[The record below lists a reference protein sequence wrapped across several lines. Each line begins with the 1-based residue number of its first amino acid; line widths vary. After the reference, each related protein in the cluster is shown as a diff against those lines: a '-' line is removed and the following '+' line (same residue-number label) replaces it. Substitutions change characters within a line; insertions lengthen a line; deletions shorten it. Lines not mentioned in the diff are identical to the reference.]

1 MTRRVLCFG
10 DSLTWGWIA
19 TPEGAPTTRYPH
31 SKRWTGVM
39 AARLGSDY
47 EIIEEG
53 LNARTTSIDDPV
65 DPRLNGSA
73 YLPAALAS
81 HMPLDLVIIM
91 LGTNDAKSFY
101 RRTPYE
107 IALGMSKL
115 VGQVL
120 ASAGGPGTVYGAP
133 KALVV
138 APPPLGPLSDP
149 WFQGMFEG
157 GRDKTAELARQYKA
171 LASFMKVEFFD
182 AGSVVATDGVDGI
195 HFSAK
200 NNLDLGQALADK
212 VADVFA
218 RTEGPDISQPN
229 A

>member
-1 MTRRVLCFG
+1 MTRRILCFG

-19 TPEGAPTTRYPH
+19 TPEGAPSTRYPY
-31 SKRWTGVM
+31 SERWTGVM

-47 EIIEEG
+47 DIIEEG

-73 YLPAALAS
+73 YLPTALAS
-81 HMPLDLVIIM
+81 HLPLDLVIIM

-120 ASAGGPGTVYGAP
+120 ASAGGLGTIYPAP

-138 APPPLGPLSDP
+138 APPPLAPLTNP
-149 WFQGMFEG
+149 WFQVMFEG
-157 GRDKTAELARQYKA
+157 GHDKTAELARHYSA
-171 LASFMKVEFFD
+171 LASFMKVAFFD
-182 AGSVVATDGVDGI
+182 AASVVATDAVDGI
-195 HFSAK
+195 HFSTK
-200 NNLDLGQALADK
+200 NNLDLGSALADQ
-212 VADVFA
+212 VAEIFSRDG
-218 RTEGPDISQPN
+218 E
-229 A
+229 